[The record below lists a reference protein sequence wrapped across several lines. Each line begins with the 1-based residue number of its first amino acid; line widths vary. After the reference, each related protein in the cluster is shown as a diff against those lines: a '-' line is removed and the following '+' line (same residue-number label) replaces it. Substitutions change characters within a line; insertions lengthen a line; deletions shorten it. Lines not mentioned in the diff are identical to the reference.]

1 MKKVKVLVQLGVG
14 LLITFLIAWYQGA
27 FVATKASDIIM
38 AIGDGF
44 TVTAVL
50 YLGMGA
56 LMWISTT
63 GFFDIFGFA
72 FKKAARVFIPGV
84 FLDTEGNF
92 YEYKVEKEEKRKGFT
107 QHSGLIIGVIFLVI
121 SIILTAVWYTI
132 AE

>member
-1 MKKVKVLVQLGVG
+1 MKKVKVLVQLIVG
-14 LLITFLIAWYQGA
+14 LLIAFLIAYYQGVFA
-27 FVATKASDIIM
+27 FTKASDIVM

-44 TVTAVL
+44 TVAAVL

-63 GFFDIFGFA
+63 GFFDIFSYA
-72 FKKAARVFIPGV
+72 FKRAARVFIPGL
-84 FLDTEGNF
+84 FQDTEARF
-92 YEYKVEKEEKRKGFT
+92 YEYKVEKMEKRTGFT
-107 QHSGLIIGVIFLVI
+107 QHSGLIIGAIFLVI